1 MSLGMDSGGRVINS
15 CRLNIVGSVR
25 KSLRVDGIDGRLGKA
40 SGNDDRNVVV
50 DEEEEEEE
58 VK

>member
-1 MSLGMDSGGRVINS
+1 MSLSMDSGKRS

-25 KSLRVDGIDGRLGKA
+25 KSLRVGGIDGHLGKA

>member
-1 MSLGMDSGGRVINS
+1 MDSGRRVINS

-25 KSLRVDGIDGRLGKA
+25 KSLRVDRIDRHLGKA